1 MDEQAINF
9 YTEDVDF
16 QVQEVEKT
24 TAWIEQAIQEEGG
37 KLSFINF
44 IFCSDTY
51 LHTINLEHLNH
62 DTYTDII
69 TFPYSKTE
77 LESDIFISIDRVR
90 ENAATFEV
98 DFEQELHR
106 VMIHGVLHLLGQGDK
121 SAAEKKEMRAKED
134 FWLGRIK

>member
-1 MDEQAINF
+1 MDEQAIHF

-16 QVQEVEKT
+16 QLKKAEKIT
-24 TAWIEQAIQEEGG
+24 VWIEQAIQEEGG
-37 KLSFINF
+37 KLSFMNF

-77 LESDIFISIDRVR
+77 VESDIFISIDRVR

-98 DFEQELHR
+98 SFEQELYR

-134 FWLGRIK
+134 FWLGRLP

>member
-16 QVQEVEKT
+16 QLGQAQKI
-24 TAWIEQAIQEEGG
+24 TAWIEKTIQEEGG
-37 KLSFINF
+37 QLSFINF

-51 LHTINLEHLNH
+51 LHKINLEHLNH

-69 TFPYSKTE
+69 TFPYSETE

-90 ENAATFEV
+90 ENAASFEV
-98 DFEQELHR
+98 SFEQELHR

-134 FWLGRIK
+134 FWLERLA